1 MKDDV
6 TLDMDGTDGDSEK
19 CSESGCICM
28 LIADGLDVGSERE
41 REVCDEIRERTSLKC
56 WSSHMENGV
65 LSEGLGKN
73 AIRLGCGGAERERPR
88 AQFWTY

>member
-1 MKDDV
+1 
-6 TLDMDGTDGDSEK
+6 
-19 CSESGCICM
+19 M

-41 REVCDEIRERTSLKC
+41 RDVCDEIRERMSLKC

-73 AIRLGCGGAERERPR
+73 AIRLGCGGARKKDQELSFGHTKFKMPIRQPNKDILGS
-88 AQFWTY
+88 